1 MRELSRGSARQDL
14 AVATSRPP
22 SRKDPYV
29 GNHFDVTTA
38 VVVVTILVGLSLS
51 GGAVWIAFKNERLG
65 AALLVG
71 IAVAALV
78 YGLVTSSVQ

>member
-1 MRELSRGSARQDL
+1 M
-14 AVATSRPP
+14 
-22 SRKDPYV
+22 